1 MIVVVVAAEQVIQG
15 RFGFLPRD
23 GKADALARILRG
35 FFKVFV
41 GVTNHGSFAVP
52 AFGNM
57 RNYGDHGTRILFVLG
72 EFLQIRQP
80 HAGVV
85 QMP

>member
-1 MIVVVVAAEQVIQG
+1 MIVVVVTAKQVIQG
-15 RFGFLPRD
+15 RVGFLPRD
-23 GKADALARILRG
+23 GEADALARILRD

-57 RNYGDHGTRILFVLG
+57 RNYGDHGTRIVFVFG
-72 EFLQIRQP
+72 DFL
-80 HAGVV
+80 
-85 QMP
+85 